1 MEAGIVRRH
10 AKATRAH
17 SAVGLYAE
25 NVLLEPEDGGLLSL
39 VAILGELMTR
49 LRDRAC
55 NGDGGSEL
63 DLRSAL
69 LAVVLASFAGACCRF
84 ELVDG
89 VLVAPLR
96 LFRVAFMISVANMDR
111 SLGDSCS
118 LH

>member
-1 MEAGIVRRH
+1 MDDGIVRRH
-10 AKATRAH
+10 AKASRAH

-25 NVLLEPEDGGLLSL
+25 NVLLEPEDGDLFSL
-39 VAILGELMTR
+39 VAIFGELMTR

-84 ELVDG
+84 GFVDC
-89 VLVAPLR
+89 VLIASLR
-96 LFRVAFMISVANMDR
+96 LLRVAFMISVANMER
-111 SLGDSCS
+111 SLGDS
-118 LH
+118 